1 MSSAGG
7 TSPLVGFL
15 LLVLFF
21 LNDPFC
27 CFPGETFQIVT
38 ARSRVGSETVF
49 VSERDV
55 VIEKGGEKKERERW
69 ALASCVRD
77 GMSRNRLPDPSCP
90 VTQGVSLHDC
100 LRWVGPGPRGRQDL
114 SYAVFFSRGNKH
126 PSVIRA
132 ELGVSALLE
141 RWSVNKEAPGITTS
155 FIQLGMQLVHIFFFF
170 FWSLGKSKGGF
181 WHRCCFL
188 VDSPQTCRSD

>member
-1 MSSAGG
+1 MLFPWRNFSDCHCEEQGG
-7 TSPLVGFL
+7 
-15 LLVLFF
+15 
-21 LNDPFC
+21 
-27 CFPGETFQIVT
+27 I
-38 ARSRVGSETVF
+38 ETVF

-55 VIEKGGEKKERERW
+55 VIEKGGGKKERERW

-77 GMSRNRLPDPSCP
+77 GMSRNRLPEPSCP

-114 SYAVFFSRGNKH
+114 SYAVFFSLGNKH

-155 FIQLGMQLVHIFFFF
+155 FIQLGMQLVHIFLLLLLES
-170 FWSLGKSKGGF
+170 WKVEGRVLASLLLFGG
-181 WHRCCFL
+181 
-188 VDSPQTCRSD
+188 